1 MKKAIICLL
10 LMFVSVFALEPH
22 VRGKVIESIHSLFR
36 ENGISRE
43 IEEQAPTF
51 SQQLGGHPVTD
62 MLDVTLYFRFENTQT
77 LGAQRM
83 QLDIRREETVATRI
97 VQCLIDGPAVS
108 HEKLHGLFAQGTEL
122 ISVSGED
129 TTAFVTLSTGFLG
142 RPDGAPQDWEDSFAW
157 QEEAALRRRLA
168 VQSIV
173 LALTEG
179 GKYQRVQM
187 YVAQSDDD
195 IPQRIPMVYFDPYV
209 SDPSLVLAACPR
221 DEQVMLTP
229 EKTMNMILNAWKA
242 WEIDKLYAFVGPA
255 PETELS
261 TLSVF
266 EDRINEWG
274 ISLLSFSTST
284 GTVSIDGQTATV
296 VVDAQIRSH
305 EGGDAQIVRESVPL
319 KRLRDN
325 WVIEEDTLQ
334 SLMIRD

>member
-1 MKKAIICLL
+1 MKKAFICLL
-10 LMFVSVFALEPH
+10 LMFAAVFAFEPH
-22 VRGKVIESIHSLFR
+22 VRGKILDSAYSLFR
-36 ENGISRE
+36 ETGINRE
-43 IEEQAPTF
+43 LSEETPTF
-51 SQQLGGHPVTD
+51 SHQMGSRPVTD
-62 MLDVTLYFRFENTQT
+62 MLDVTLYFRFENTQA

-108 HEKLHGLFAQGTEL
+108 HEKLHGLFSQGTEV

-179 GKYQRVQM
+179 GRYQRVQM

-221 DEQVMLTP
+221 DEHIMLTP
-229 EKTMNMILNAWKA
+229 EKTMNMILEAWKA
-242 WEIDKLYAFVGPA
+242 RDLSALYAFVGPA
-255 PETELS
+255 PQSELS
-261 TLSVF
+261 TQSVF
-266 EDRINEWG
+266 EDRINQWD
-274 ISLLSFSTST
+274 ISLLSYSTST

-296 VVDAQIRSH
+296 VVDAQIRSS
-305 EGGDAQIVRESVPL
+305 EGGDAQIIRESVPL